1 MIKRNIEKH
10 LQDIIL
16 QYRKMAFIGG
26 PRQVGKTTLA
36 NQFRKKF
43 SQSCYF
49 NWDIISDQK
58 ELLADPYFFEKIDRD
73 FSRPFLVVYDEIHK
87 YARWKNYLKGVYDKY
102 HANFH
107 FLVTGSGRLDLF
119 QKGWD
124 SLFGRYF
131 TLPLFPLTVGELRG
145 KVPSW
150 QEFKKRLML
159 PPGGTKRKSDYEYLF
174 ELSGF
179 PEPFLKGT
187 KTFYNMWFEERKK
200 LLVREDIRDASGIRQ
215 ISLLEILSHAIPEKI
230 GAPLSLNSLRE
241 DVGVAFETIR
251 DWVLLLGQFYY
262 LFQILPYA
270 GSMTR
275 MLKKEAK
282 AYLFDWVEV
291 ADKAK
296 RFENMVALH
305 LYKAVSLW
313 RASGQGDIDL
323 RYIRDREKREVD
335 FVFLENNRPVC
346 LIECKYSDEQA
357 ADNLKYFQG
366 KFKIPLAVQLVHKS
380 GFSRKIKFD
389 SGEILIISAD
399 RWLEMLL

>member
-1 MIKRNIEKH
+1 
-10 LQDIIL
+10 
-16 QYRKMAFIGG
+16 
-26 PRQVGKTTLA
+26 
-36 NQFRKKF
+36 
-43 SQSCYF
+43 
-49 NWDIISDQK
+49 
-58 ELLADPYFFEKIDRD
+58 
-73 FSRPFLVVYDEIHK
+73 
-87 YARWKNYLKGVYDKY
+87 
-102 HANFH
+102 
-107 FLVTGSGRLDLF
+107 
-119 QKGWD
+119 
-124 SLFGRYF
+124 
-131 TLPLFPLTVGELRG
+131 
-145 KVPSW
+145 
-150 QEFKKRLML
+150 
-159 PPGGTKRKSDYEYLF
+159 
-174 ELSGF
+174 
-179 PEPFLKGT
+179 
-187 KTFYNMWFEERKK
+187 
-200 LLVREDIRDASGIRQ
+200 
-215 ISLLEILSHAIPEKI
+215 
-230 GAPLSLNSLRE
+230 
-241 DVGVAFETIR
+241 
-251 DWVLLLGQFYY
+251 
-262 LFQILPYA
+262 
-270 GSMTR
+270 

-399 RWLEMLL
+399 RWLEMLP